1 MAVKVRN
8 KFKLVSK
15 YQPSGD
21 QPTAI
26 AELVEGVRTGKKN
39 QVLMGATGTGKT
51 FTMANVIQAANKP
64 TLVLAHNKTL
74 ALQLYYEL
82 KDFFPHNRV
91 EYFVSNFDYYRP
103 EAYVP
108 SRDLYIDK
116 DSRQNMELDMM
127 RLSAMNALIT
137 HRDTIVVASV
147 ASIYAIQDPREYSQS
162 FFEISMGQTLA
173 KRNLLAYLVR
183 TGYSRN
189 DIDNAQGTFSVKGDA
204 IKIVPGWTASIMF
217 RLSLFGDNV
226 EMIEVID
233 TITGA
238 TINKTRTV
246 TIFPATAY
254 VTPQNKLKV
263 AIENI
268 RSELNDRLR
277 YFEERGLLL
286 EAQRL
291 KQRTNYDLEALEEFG
306 VVNGIENY
314 SSHLEFRAP
323 GERPFTLLDYF
334 PKDYL
339 TIIDESHMT
348 IPQIRG
354 MYNTDQSRKK
364 TLISY
369 GFRLPSAQDNR
380 PLNLREFEK
389 LQNQIIYTSATPGIY
404 ELEKTHHKITQ
415 QVIRPTGLLD
425 PLIEVRPTKNQ
436 IEDLI
441 QEINKRK
448 AKNERVFITTLTIRM
463 SEDLTAY
470 LQSRG
475 LKIAYLHN
483 ELKTLERSEI
493 LNELRRGVYDAVVGV
508 NLLREG
514 LDLPEVSLVA
524 ILDADKPGFL
534 RDTRSLIQTVGRV
547 ARNANGLA
555 IFYADEVSQAMADT
569 IKETKRRRQIQMDY
583 NKKHHIVPQT
593 ITKDVSDTL
602 LTEKA
607 LDNLHRLRKI
617 KNKDQKKK
625 EMQRVIDDLRQQML
639 KAAKNLDFE
648 AAATLRDS
656 ILELEVEKNV

>member
-1 MAVKVRN
+1 
-8 KFKLVSK
+8 
-15 YQPSGD
+15 
-21 QPTAI
+21 
-26 AELVEGVRTGKKN
+26 
-39 QVLMGATGTGKT
+39 
-51 FTMANVIQAANKP
+51 
-64 TLVLAHNKTL
+64 
-74 ALQLYYEL
+74 
-82 KDFFPHNRV
+82 
-91 EYFVSNFDYYRP
+91 
-103 EAYVP
+103 
-108 SRDLYIDK
+108 
-116 DSRQNMELDMM
+116 
-127 RLSAMNALIT
+127 
-137 HRDTIVVASV
+137 
-147 ASIYAIQDPREYSQS
+147 
-162 FFEISMGQTLA
+162 
-173 KRNLLAYLVR
+173 
-183 TGYSRN
+183 
-189 DIDNAQGTFSVKGDA
+189 
-204 IKIVPGWTASIMF
+204 MF

-233 TITGA
+233 SITGA
-238 TINKTRTV
+238 SIKKTRTV

-254 VTPQNKLKV
+254 VTPQNKLQV
-263 AIENI
+263 ALENI
-268 RSELNDRLR
+268 RSELKDRLR
-277 YFEERGLLL
+277 YFESRGLLL

-291 KQRTNYDLEALEEFG
+291 NQRTNYDLEALEEFG

-323 GERPFTLLDYF
+323 GERPFSLLDYF

-364 TLISY
+364 TLIDY
-369 GFRLPSAQDNR
+369 GFRLPSARDNR
-380 PLNLREFEK
+380 PLNLQEFEK
-389 LQNQIIYTSATPGIY
+389 LQNQVIFTSATPGDY
-404 ELEKTHHKITQ
+404 ELTKTKNKVAQ

-441 QEINKRK
+441 EEINKRK

-463 SEDLTAY
+463 SEDLTVY

-524 ILDADKPGFL
+524 VLDADKPGFL

-555 IFYADEVSQAMADT
+555 IFYADQVSEAMAET

-583 NKKHHIVPQT
+583 NKAHNIKPKT
-593 ITKDVSDTL
+593 IIKAVSDTL

-607 LDNLHRLRKI
+607 LDNLQRLRKM
-617 KNKDQKKK
+617 KNKDQKRK

-648 AAATLRDS
+648 TAATLRDS